1 MIKAVIFDVGGVLVR
16 TEDPVPRRRLEQRLD
31 LAPGQ
36 AEQIV
41 FNSEMGQKAQ
51 RGEITD
57 AALWQWVGEHLALSD
72 DGLAAFRRDFWGGD
86 VLDDELIAFIRRL
99 RPAYQTA
106 VISNATDNLLPFLNK
121 LGVADAFDLIV
132 GSAAE
137 GTMKPDPRIYERTLA
152 RLQRRP
158 HEAVFI
164 DDFAHNVAAA
174 RQLGMH
180 AVHFTLQT
188 DVVAALRELGVSMD
202 GRNT

>member
-16 TEDPVPRRRLEQRLD
+16 TEDPVPRRRLEQRLG
-31 LAPGQ
+31 LTPGQ

-41 FNSEMGQKAQ
+41 FNGEMGQKAQ

-72 DGLAAFRRDFWGGD
+72 DELAAFRRDFWGGD

-106 VISNATDNLLPFLNK
+106 VISNATDNLLPFLDK

-132 GSAAE
+132 RSAAE
-137 GTMKPDPRIYERTLA
+137 GVMKPDPRIYERTLA
-152 RLQRRP
+152 RLQRQP

-164 DDFAHNVAAA
+164 DDFAHNAAAA

-180 AVHFTLQT
+180 AVHFTPQT
-188 DVVAALRELGVSMD
+188 DVVAALRELGVLMD